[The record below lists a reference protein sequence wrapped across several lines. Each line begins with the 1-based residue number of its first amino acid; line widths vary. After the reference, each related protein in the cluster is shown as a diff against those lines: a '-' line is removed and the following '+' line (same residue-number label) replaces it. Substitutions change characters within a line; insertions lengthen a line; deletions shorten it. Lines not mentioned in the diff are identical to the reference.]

1 MMNSSED
8 RFEPSS
14 SMLALAADKM
24 AGDVSLAD
32 RIQSNEVNVVALN
45 QFESLSWKCLGAGLV
60 GNVLEWYDFGLYGFL
75 APLIGAHFFPSTN
88 PLASLLGAYGGFAI
102 GFAMRPVGA
111 AVFGHIGD
119 RIGRRTVLLLSV
131 AMMGLA
137 TTVIGVLPTYRQI
150 GVWAPVLLVAIRLFQ
165 GLSVGGQY
173 TGSVSYLVETAPS
186 HRRGFAGSF
195 ANIGSA
201 GGYIL
206 AAALAAVTL
215 IQLHHHSEFPWIW
228 RLPFLTGGVIASI
241 AFLLRRYLTRT
252 GYQPDRSHRN
262 HEELPLKLA
271 FRESPRSMI
280 LAMVFT
286 WGYGVL
292 SYLTLVFL
300 PVFASRFGKINIGE
314 ALTINSV
321 LQMVAVAFVPLAGW
335 LTDHFIRRRT
345 LMLLVFAVVSLST
358 IKFFNLASDGDLWKF
373 CVAQGCLIVLLFL
386 VEGTEPAMMA
396 ELFASRYRMSGY
408 SVALNVGL
416 GIGGGTAPL
425 IATALI
431 GPLGRLAG
439 AGYLVVC
446 AVMTLGALFLM
457 PDHSRQPLT

>member
-1 MMNSSED
+1 MMKSPAEGLL
-8 RFEPSS
+8 PSS
-14 SMLALAADKM
+14 PML
-24 AGDVSLAD
+24 SLAIDTVGEDPAPAD
-32 RIQSNEVNVVALN
+32 RAEGGDTAVTGLN
-45 QFESLSWKCLGAGLV
+45 RFESLSWNCLGAGLV

-75 APLIGAHFFPSTN
+75 APLIGAHFFPSSN

-119 RIGRRTVLLLSV
+119 RIGRRAVLLLSV
-131 AMMGLA
+131 VLMGLA
-137 TTVIGVLPTYRQI
+137 TTAIGVLPSYGQI
-150 GVWAPVLLVAIRLFQ
+150 GVWAPILLVGIRLFQ

-173 TGSVSYLVETAPS
+173 TGSVSYLVETAPA
-186 HRRGFAGSF
+186 HRRGLAGSF

-206 AAALAAVTL
+206 SAALAAVTL
-215 IQLHHHSEFPWIW
+215 IQLHQHAALPWIW
-228 RLPFLTGGVIASI
+228 RLPFLTGGVIASV
-241 AFLLRRYLTRT
+241 AFVLRRYLTRT
-252 GYQPDRSHRN
+252 GYQPERGTQVRQ
-262 HEELPLKLA
+262 ELPLKQA
-271 FRESPRSMI
+271 FRESPRSMTI
-280 LAMVFT
+280 AMVFS

-300 PVFASRFGKINIGE
+300 PVFAGRFGKINIAE
-314 ALTINSV
+314 ALTINSG
-321 LQMVAVAFVPLAGW
+321 LQLVAAVFIPLAGW

-345 LMLLVFAVVSLST
+345 LMLLVFAVVSLSSIT
-358 IKFFNLASDGDLWKF
+358 FFNLAADGGLWEF
-373 CVAQGCLIVLLFL
+373 GLAQGSLIALLFL

-408 SVALNVGL
+408 SVALNFGL

-431 GPLGRLAG
+431 GPLGRFAG
-439 AGYLVVC
+439 AGYLVAC
-446 AVMTLGALFLM
+446 AVMTLGALWLM
-457 PDHSRQPLT
+457 ADRSREPLS

>member
-1 MMNSSED
+1 MEEELLLVRGAENDGEGRRS
-8 RFEPSS
+8 
-14 SMLALAADKM
+14 
-24 AGDVSLAD
+24 
-32 RIQSNEVNVVALN
+32 LN
-45 QFESLSWKCLGAGLV
+45 QFETLSWKCLGAGLV

-75 APLIGAHFFPSTN
+75 APLIGAHFFPSSN

-119 RIGRRTVLLLSV
+119 RIGRRTVMLLSV
-131 AMMGLA
+131 VLMGLA
-137 TTVIGVLPTYRQI
+137 TTLIGVLPTYRQI
-150 GVWAPVLLVAIRLFQ
+150 GVWAPVLLVGIRLFQ

-173 TGSVSYLVETAPS
+173 TGSVSFLVETAPS
-186 HRRGFAGSF
+186 RRRGFAGSF
-195 ANIGSA
+195 ANVGSA

-206 AAALAAVTL
+206 SASLAAITL
-215 IQLHHHSEFPWIW
+215 IQLQHHIALTWIW
-228 RLPFLTGGVIASI
+228 RLPFLTGGMIASV

-252 GYQPDRSHRN
+252 GFEPDRSARSQH
-262 HEELPLKLA
+262 ELPLKQA
-271 FRESPRSMI
+271 FRESPRSMAI
-280 LAMVFT
+280 AMVFS

-300 PVFASRFGKINIGE
+300 PVFASRFGKINIAE
-314 ALTINSV
+314 ALTVNSG
-321 LQMVAVAFVPLAGW
+321 LQLLAAVCIPFAGW
-335 LTDHFIRRRT
+335 FTDHFIRRRT
-345 LMLLVFAVVSLST
+345 LMLLVFAVVCLSA
-358 IKFFNLASDGDLWKF
+358 IQLFRLAASRYLWEF
-373 CVAQGCLIVLLFL
+373 GLAQGSLIALLFL

-408 SVALNVGL
+408 SVALNFGL

-439 AGYLVVC
+439 ADYVVIC
-446 AVMTLGALFLM
+446 ALMTLVALWLM
-457 PDHSRQPLT
+457 TDRSREPLR